1 MEQQF
6 SHPRGMKVAIWLAL
20 AISLIAGAF
29 FVIEGLSTGD
39 RVLYIAL
46 VASGFLGSAAV
57 AATPLLQFAERV
69 TLTDD
74 GLNAVTFAGR
84 RHDAR
89 WDDIDGIQEFA
100 VYGLGGRL
108 HVMRLRLRD
117 VAGSIMVTG
126 AMKGGDDL
134 LLHLR
139 RRTPYV
145 QRLDSFNAWERL
157 IYRPR
162 PVD

>member
-1 MEQQF
+1 MEQHF
-6 SHPRGMKVAIWLAL
+6 SHGRGMRAGIWLAL
-20 AISLIAGAF
+20 AISLIAGSF
-29 FVIEGLSTGD
+29 FLIEGLSTGD
-39 RVLYIAL
+39 RLLYVGL
-46 VASGFLGSAAV
+46 VALGFLGSAAI
-57 AATPLLQFAERV
+57 AATPLLQFAARV

-84 RHDAR
+84 RHHTR

-108 HVMRLRLRD
+108 HVMRLRFESI
-117 VAGSIMVTG
+117 AGSIMVTD

-139 RRTPYV
+139 RRTSHV
-145 QRLDSFNAWERL
+145 QRLDSFNVWERL
-157 IYRPR
+157 IYGPR